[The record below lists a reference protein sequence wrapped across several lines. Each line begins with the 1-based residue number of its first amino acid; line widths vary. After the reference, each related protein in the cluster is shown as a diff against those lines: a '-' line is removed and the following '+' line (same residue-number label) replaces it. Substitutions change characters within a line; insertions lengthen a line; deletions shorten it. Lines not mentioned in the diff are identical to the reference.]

1 MEVAIPLIALGGMYV
16 ISNQSSRKS
25 NPNSTNR
32 NSNSNKQKE
41 NFDNMGK
48 HANYLPNTVVPPQN
62 YPVSNLNQLVDTV
75 QNYPNPNAATD
86 KYFDQNVYEQKTRHG
101 QPNVGN
107 IPQQI
112 YSMTGNYLESKQF
125 KHNNMMPLNGG
136 KIKGNTYHAN
146 VAETVLDNMIGS
158 GSQVIKKIEQNKKI
172 LQNNKIKMILH
183 FYNKII
189 IIIN

>member
-16 ISNQSSRKS
+16 ISNQSSRTC
-25 NPNSTNR
+25 NPNTTNR
-32 NSNSNKQKE
+32 NSNSNKKKE

-48 HANYLPNTVVPPQN
+48 HANYLPNTIVPPQN

-75 QNYPNPNAATD
+75 QNYSNPNAATD

-101 QPNVGN
+101 QNNVGN

-112 YSMTGNYLESKQF
+112 YSMTGDYLDSKQF

-136 KIKGNTYHAN
+136 KIKGIVEYSLT
-146 VAETVLDNMIGS
+146 
-158 GSQVIKKIEQNKKI
+158 IKYQKR
-172 LQNNKIKMILH
+172 MV
-183 FYNKII
+183 YGP
-189 IIIN
+189 